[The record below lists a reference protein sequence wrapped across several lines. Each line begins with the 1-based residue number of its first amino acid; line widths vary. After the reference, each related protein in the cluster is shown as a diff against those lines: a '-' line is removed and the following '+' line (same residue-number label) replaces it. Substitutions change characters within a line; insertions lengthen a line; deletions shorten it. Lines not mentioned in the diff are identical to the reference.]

1 MWNRNNAM
9 GMLAACLALCAVSAS
24 ADDRLQVHG
33 FFSQSA
39 VHTDNNNVGGDSDGG
54 WGLDI
59 REMGANISYRPDA
72 DWLFSGQALARWA
85 GNTDEGKPR
94 LDYAFMDRTLFSGED
109 TRVGLQVGKVKNGYG
124 FFNTTRD
131 VAHTRPG
138 ILMPQSIYLDRV
150 RNFFLA
156 SPGVSLYGNNRGR
169 VWDTSWSLNLMQ
181 PDTKSE
187 DLEHLFTLRALPGE
201 FRGQSSWLAQI
212 MTDLDGGRFRV
223 GLSFGTVS
231 TRYHPA
237 AIDLLGPGEQSLR
250 PRLLSLE
257 WNEEKWSLTTEY
269 EQVKNRGYGYG
280 LGGVGPED
288 PNTVE
293 AWYVQGTYRVDAN
306 LHVYVR
312 RDEFYFDKNDKTGA
326 AFAAANPLVP
336 RHVLYAKDWVLGVR
350 REWRDWSLSTEI
362 HQVDGTAWLSP
373 MDTPIANQKGDW
385 HMLLFQAAYRF

>member
-1 MWNRNNAM
+1 MAV
-9 GMLAACLALCAVSAS
+9 GMLAACCYLHGGAAS
-24 ADDRLQVHG
+24 ADDDRLQVHG
-33 FFSQSA
+33 FFSQTA
-39 VHTDNNNVGGDSDGG
+39 AHTSDNNVGGNSDGG
-54 WGLDI
+54 WGLDM
-59 REMGANISYRPDA
+59 REIGANVSYRPDA

-85 GNTDEGKPR
+85 GNTDEGTPR

-109 TRVGLQVGKVKNGYG
+109 ARVGVQLGKVKNGYG

-138 ILMPQSIYLDRV
+138 ISMPQSIYLDRV

-156 SPGVSLYGNNRGR
+156 SPGVSLYGNHRQSA
-169 VWDTSWSLNLMQ
+169 WDTSWTLNVMR
-181 PDTKSE
+181 PDTESE
-187 DLEHLFTLRALPGE
+187 DLEHLFTLQALPGE
-201 FRGQSSWLAQI
+201 YRGQRSWLAQF
-212 MTDLDGGRFRV
+212 MTELDGGRLRM

-231 TRYHPA
+231 TRYHPG
-237 AIDLLGPGEQSLR
+237 AIDLLGPGEQTLR

-269 EQVKNRGYGYG
+269 EQVKNSGNGYG

-306 LHVYVR
+306 LHVYLR
-312 RDEFYFDKNDKTGA
+312 RDEFYFDKDDKSGA
-326 AFAAANPLVP
+326 SCAAANPLAP
-336 RHVLYAKDWVLGVR
+336 RHVCYAKDWVLGTK
-350 REWRDWSLSTEI
+350 REWKGWSLSAEI

-373 MDTPIANQKGDW
+373 MDTPIANQKKDW
-385 HMLLFQAAYRF
+385 RMVLFQAAYRF

>member
-1 MWNRNNAM
+1 M
-9 GMLAACLALCAVSAS
+9 GMLAACMVLYAAAAF
-24 ADDRLQVHG
+24 ADDDRVQVHG
-33 FFSQSA
+33 FFSQAA
-39 VHTDNNNVGGDSDGG
+39 VHTDNNNVGGNSEGG
-54 WGLDI
+54 VGLNM
-59 REMGANISYRPDA
+59 REMGINVSYRPNG

-85 GNTDEGKPR
+85 GNTDEGDPR
-94 LDYAFMDRTLFSGED
+94 LDYAFLDRTLISGED
-109 TRVGLQVGKVKNGYG
+109 LRIGLQAGKVKNGYG

-138 ILMPQSIYLDRV
+138 ISMPQSIYLDRV

-156 SPGVSLYGNNRGR
+156 SPGVSLYGNHRQGA
-169 VWDTSWSLNLMQ
+169 WDTTWSLNLMR

-187 DLEHLFTLRALPGE
+187 DLEYLFTLQALPGE
-201 FRGQSSWLAQI
+201 FKGQRSWLAQF
-212 MTDLDGGRFRV
+212 MTELDGGKLRM

-231 TRYHPA
+231 TRYHPG
-237 AIDLLGPGEQSLR
+237 AIDLLGPGEQTLR
-250 PRLLSLE
+250 PMLFSLE

-269 EQVKNRGYGYG
+269 ERVKNRGQGYG

-293 AWYVQGTYRVDAN
+293 AWYVQGTYRVDTD
-306 LHVYVR
+306 LHVYLR
-312 RDEFYFDKNDKTGA
+312 RDEFYFDKDDKSGFV
-326 AFAAANPLVP
+326 FAAANPLVP

-350 REWRDWSLSTEI
+350 RDWKDWSLSAEV

-385 HMLLFQAAYRF
+385 RMILFQAAYRF